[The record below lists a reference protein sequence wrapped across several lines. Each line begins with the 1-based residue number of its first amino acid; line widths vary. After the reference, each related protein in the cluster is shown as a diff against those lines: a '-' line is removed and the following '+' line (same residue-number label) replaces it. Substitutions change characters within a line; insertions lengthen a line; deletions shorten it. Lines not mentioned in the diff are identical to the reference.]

1 MANCYFVM
9 TIPWWLGK
17 IPSVSHFLPQNGLLR
32 LWLSEHFYVFCSAMF
47 CPLFS
52 FHLCLYSFHLCAWPW
67 GQHAG
72 MKVGGKEGSL
82 DECKI
87 CHSIWD
93 AAPQPAKPK
102 GNKKQEGHST
112 ASNLKA
118 TWRIVERGCVFKP
131 LPPRK
136 SIFVAP
142 SNKQFHYFAS
152 PGEIKCHG

>member
-1 MANCYFVM
+1 MYWWRLPGDLVKSCM
-9 TIPWWLGK
+9 PPIPCFRTGYWDSDNPDTFMYSALQCF
-17 IPSVSHFLPQNGLLR
+17 PPFFL
-32 LWLSEHFYVFCSAMF
+32 SSFFCI
-47 CPLFS
+47 LFTCV
-52 FHLCLYSFHLCAWPW
+52 HDLE
-67 GQHAG
+67 AG
-72 MKVGGKEGSL
+72 TVGWRWRGKEGSL

-87 CHSIWD
+87 CCSIWD

-102 GNKKQEGHST
+102 GNKKREGHST

-131 LPPRK
+131 LPPWK

-142 SNKQFHYFAS
+142 SNKQFHYLAS